1 MSIDLLPENLL
12 CAVGNKKFSTIL
24 ADPLLKK
31 IFYNQRGIALLMAL
45 GSITLML
52 AAVLQA
58 NIDAK
63 YAIEAT
69 AVTKER
75 HELTYDAMSGIIIAQ
90 AILIKDKTDNPKGY
104 DSLCEDWGR
113 QEKIREV
120 LNALPDGAG
129 KPTKLVISD
138 ELGKIQLN
146 ALVDAK
152 TGKVNSAQDLLW
164 DRAIRDIVSS
174 PTYESDSE
182 IINETRSIIDC
193 MIDWIDENDELH
205 GINSVES
212 DYYEGL
218 ETPYKSRNNYFS
230 NINEL
235 LLVKGITKQLFN
247 SVGIANYVTVYG
259 QSNAKNSVIY
269 PGKININTADQGV
282 LRLLIKEGDEEYLP
296 DVIEYR
302 DERNEDGGCMNDLSS
317 LGAYESMFGK
327 IFHNDLITTNSH
339 LFRVDSTATIDQTTK
354 TVTAIL
360 YRNQDPKTKRWTCEV
375 VSYKDTR

>member
-1 MSIDLLPENLL
+1 LFIYFKN
-12 CAVGNKKFSTIL
+12 
-24 ADPLLKK
+24 

-45 GSITLML
+45 GSIALML

-90 AILIKDKTDNPKGY
+90 AILIKDITDNPKGY
-104 DSLCEDWGR
+104 DALCEDWGR
-113 QEKIREV
+113 QDKINEV
-120 LNALPDGAG
+120 LRALPSGAG

-138 ELGKIQLN
+138 ELGKIQIN

-174 PTYESDSE
+174 PTYESETE
-182 IINETRSIIDC
+182 ILNETRSIIDC
-193 MIDWIDENDELH
+193 IIDWIDYNEELH

-218 ETPYKSRNNYFS
+218 EPPYKIRNNYLT

-235 LLVKGITKQLFN
+235 LLVKGITRQLFN
-247 SVGIANYVTVYG
+247 AVGISSYVTVYG
-259 QSNAKNSVIY
+259 QSDSKNSVTY
-269 PGKININTADQGV
+269 PGKININTADMGV
-282 LRLLIKEGDEEYLP
+282 LRLLIKEGDEDYLP
-296 DVIEYR
+296 DVIEHR
-302 DERNEDGGCMNDLSS
+302 DERNEDGGCMNELSS

-327 IFHNDLITTNSH
+327 IFYNDLITTQSH

-354 TVTAIL
+354 TVTAVL
-360 YRNQDPKTKRWTCEV
+360 YRQQDPKTKRWTCEI
-375 VSYKDTR
+375 VSYKDTK